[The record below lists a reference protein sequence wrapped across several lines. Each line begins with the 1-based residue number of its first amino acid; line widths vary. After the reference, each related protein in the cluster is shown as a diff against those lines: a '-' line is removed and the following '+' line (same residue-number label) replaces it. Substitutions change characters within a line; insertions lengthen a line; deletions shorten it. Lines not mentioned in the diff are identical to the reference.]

1 MIALPR
7 GVDIAYDDVGTGL
20 PVVFIHGFPHNRT
33 LWAPQ
38 LGGLMTRARCIAPD
52 LRGFGESEVR
62 GPYTMDAYA
71 DDVIAVMDA
80 LQIERAVIAGLSMG
94 GYVAFEILRQAPER
108 VTRLALLATSAS
120 PDGPKR
126 AAQRRAAIASLAH
139 GRFAG
144 VTKRMLPRLIH
155 ADLVASEIGAEVRA
169 MAQRVGGDA
178 FLRQQTAILAR
189 PDSRPVLPS
198 IRVPTL
204 IGVGDGDTLTPH
216 VESDRMHR
224 AIPGSSLHVFGRCGH
239 LPALE
244 RSAMTTALLRG
255 WLAEP

>member
-1 MIALPR
+1 MTDRTPLLLLPGILCDARLWRDQVIGLADVASAVVADLSLDDSVEAMARRAL
-7 GVDIAYDDVGTGL
+7 A
-20 PVVFIHGFPHNRT
+20 
-33 LWAPQ
+33 
-38 LGGLMTRARCIAPD
+38 IAPP
-52 LRGFGESEVR
+52 RF
-62 GPYTMDAYA
+62 
-71 DDVIAVMDA
+71 A
-80 LQIERAVIAGLSMG
+80 LAALSMG

-155 ADLVASEIGAEVRA
+155 ADLVASEVGAEVRA